1 MYILRKV
8 SNCLILLIFACAGHG
23 YAQQVVGVK
32 AESMK
37 DKMNEYIQNGQNLIP
52 FHNKYGKWGYLDAT
66 SDSVI
71 VAPKYDDASLFE
83 KGIAKIGIKNPNWTT
98 DDNLYLNGF
107 INTKGEEVFSAQFTG
122 VYHVEVVG
130 NRVCPDEL
138 FYLRAVTKADGST
151 GVIDLQTGRWVIELP
166 NYERIFFY
174 DRRHYLIND
183 KIFYADGKKLT
194 VPKGLTIETVYFAS
208 HFFKVKSA
216 KGAVGLYGWDG
227 KQIITPDYLD
237 FEIDTNCHRIVAS
250 KIKGGTSIGALR
262 QIIQRGGE
270 DQNNITVDLFDFNG
284 KRIASYNAQYQAMLT
299 DDSTGCFQVGQKNTY
314 FNLINGQVL
323 NNRQSVVKAIAGGYE
338 VFQKNDNEGLRK
350 AKGEVIIPAKY
361 RNLDFIDSMHIIAET
376 DDLHHYIYNI
386 KGDRLFEDPYFECTY
401 LPSLKRFM
409 VSRDGKAGQID
420 RQGRVVIQLD
430 YSGFS
435 SLSLVQEPPYAVYK
449 DGQSGV
455 IDGDGNPIVPFIYD
469 DIQDT
474 RILDSTSEPY
484 FIVEKDQHYGLMDAH
499 GKWLIRLKYGFVS
512 IMNGEGKN
520 WVQLEAFPRSENRYG
535 LYNLQT
541 KTLIEP
547 VYASVFPYEGCV
559 IAAKL
564 VGNDYSYQLLSLK
577 GIALTDSNFSSM
589 KFQYGYVYCKKGENY
604 GVLNTK
610 GEVLIPFA
618 YQNIFAVNKGLLLV
632 QQDGDTFYMNIN
644 GKKYVDP
651 ACS

>member
-1 MYILRKV
+1 MIRKV
-8 SNCLILLIFACAGHG
+8 SNCLVLFILACASIGF
-23 YAQQVVGVK
+23 AQPVVGVK
-32 AESMK
+32 AEPMGGKMK
-37 DKMNEYIQNGQNLIP
+37 KYFQNGHNLIP
-52 FHNKYGKWGYLDAT
+52 FHNKYDKWGYLDAT

-98 DDNLYLNGF
+98 YDNLYLNGF
-107 INTKGEEVFSAQFTG
+107 INTKGEEIFSAQFTG

-130 NRVCPDEL
+130 NRIGPDEL
-138 FYLRAVTKADGST
+138 FYLRSVTKADGST
-151 GVIDLQTGRWVIELP
+151 GVIDLQTGKWVIELP

-183 KIFYADGKKLT
+183 KIFYADEKKLT
-194 VPKGLTIETVYFAS
+194 VPKGLTVETVYFAS

-216 KGAVGLYGWDG
+216 IGAVGLYSWDG
-227 KQIITPDYLD
+227 MQIIDPDYLD
-237 FEIDTNCHRIVAS
+237 FEIDTICHRIVAS

-262 QIIQRGGE
+262 QIIQKGGE
-270 DQNNITVDLFDFNG
+270 DQNNISVDLFDFKGN
-284 KRIASYNAQYQAMLT
+284 RLASYNSQYQAMLA
-299 DDSTGCFQVGQKNTY
+299 DDSTACFQIGQKNTY
-314 FNLINGQVL
+314 FSLINGRIL
-323 NNRQSVVKAIAGGYE
+323 HNRQSVVQSLPGGYE

-350 AKGEVIIPAKY
+350 ANGEVIIPANY
-361 RNLDFIDSMHIIAET
+361 RNLNFIDSMHIIAET
-376 DDLHHYIYNI
+376 ADLHHYIYNI

-420 RQGRVVIQLD
+420 RQGRVIIQLD

-449 DGQSGV
+449 DGHNGV
-455 IDGDGNPIVPFIYD
+455 IDGYGNPIVPFIYD

-484 FIVEKDQHYGLMDAH
+484 FIVKKGQQYGLMDAH

-520 WVQLEAFPRSENRYG
+520 WVQLEAYPRTENRYG
-535 LYNLQT
+535 LFNL
-541 KTLIEP
+541 KSKILIEP
-547 VYASVFPYEGCV
+547 VYSSVFRYEGCV

-564 VGNDYSYQLLSLK
+564 VGNDYTYQLLSQK
-577 GIALTDSNFSSM
+577 GIALTDSDFSSM
-589 KFQYGYVYCKKGENY
+589 KFQYGHVYCKKGGNY

-618 YQNIFAVNKGLLLV
+618 YQRIIAVNKDLLLV

-644 GKKYVDP
+644 GEKYVDP
-651 ACS
+651 SGS